1 MAASAG
7 LLKWCGPMA
16 QTEETNPNGKQD
28 RLVGWKAI
36 AEHLGVSPST
46 AMRWADHFA
55 MPVSRVPG
63 SSRSVVTAMRHTLD
77 AWQRPDSA
85 SANST
90 DADENLF
97 SAAQEAGVEFGAG
110 EDQESLARAHTALD
124 TSPSRRWV
132 PLTAAVMLAIAAALG
147 VGWLLGEHSAGRA
160 PMLPQPGTVTQP
172 PTLPW
177 QITRGGFAID
187 VTGGRPL
194 LLLAV
199 SSAGG
204 GSFTISVS
212 SGNLVRVETV
222 AKRVAFTPNLE
233 GERVSLA
240 LQQLRLFAGGEGIRE
255 VGLRSLARGKTE
267 RVVVDGESLDVTWLG
282 VQPREATPGGP
293 AKPVQPCCLSCG
305 TMTVCSDAVSA
316 VCGRCTG
323 QPKVIPPGP

>member
-1 MAASAG
+1 
-7 LLKWCGPMA
+7 MA
-16 QTEETNPNGKQD
+16 QTEETNPNGRHD
-28 RLVGWKAI
+28 RLVGWKTI

-46 AMRWADHFA
+46 AMRWADQFA

-63 SSRSVVTAMRHTLD
+63 SSRSVVTATRHTLD

-85 SANST
+85 SATGT
-90 DADENLF
+90 DADENPVV
-97 SAAQEAGVEFGAG
+97 AAQEARFEFGAG
-110 EDQESLARAHTALD
+110 EDQECAD
-124 TSPSRRWV
+124 
-132 PLTAAVMLAIAAALG
+132 TAATPLDASRSLRRVAMTVAVMVAVAAALG
-147 VGWLLGEHSAGRA
+147 LGWLLGEQAAGRA
-160 PMLPQPGTVTQP
+160 PLLPQPGTVTQP

-177 QITRGGFAID
+177 QITRGGFAVD

-212 SGNLVRVETV
+212 SGNLVRIETV

-240 LQQLRLFAGGEGIRE
+240 LQQLRVFAGGEGIRE
-255 VGLRSLARGKTE
+255 VGLRSLAKGKTE
-267 RVVVDGESLDVTWLG
+267 RVFVDGESLDVTWLG
-282 VQPREATPGGP
+282 VQPRQATPGDP

-316 VCGRCTG
+316 SCGRCTG